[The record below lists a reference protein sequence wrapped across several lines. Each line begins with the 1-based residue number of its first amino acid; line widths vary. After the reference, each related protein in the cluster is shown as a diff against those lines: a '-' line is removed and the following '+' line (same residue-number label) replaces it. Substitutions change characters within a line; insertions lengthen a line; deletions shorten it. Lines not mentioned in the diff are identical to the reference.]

1 MKKIISIVL
10 LLTLCLG
17 LFAGCQQPEEPVS
30 DLANAKAILFSKYKP
45 ASKDEIP
52 AKSADF
58 EVVTS
63 VLVDGVSLEF
73 DLKGGPRVQGQP
85 HRYTHYNNVRS
96 STVRCQENRYI
107 G

>member
-17 LFAGCQQPEEPVS
+17 LFAGCTKPAEGNA
-30 DLANAKAILFSKYKP
+30 DLANAKALVFSKYKP
-45 ASKDEIP
+45 ASKDEVP

-63 VLVDGVSLEF
+63 VLVDGVSYPVEW
-73 DLKGGPRVQGQP
+73 
-85 HRYTHYNNVRS
+85 
-96 STVRCQENRYI
+96 TVTVTE
-107 G
+107 GASDAV